1 MSTISNARSRG
12 IGNAWQKALREG
24 EAWTEQASG
33 EHLRCSIAT
42 YRKGQASVSPSDP
55 EGEEVAAVLEG
66 EFRIEAA
73 GEQYELAR
81 GEAILIPPR
90 APRTWTCLS
99 ERGALYRVVTRL
111 DKLPADPAPGDA

>member
-1 MSTISNARSRG
+1 MSTNSNTRSRG
-12 IGNAWQKALREG
+12 IGSAWRQALREG
-24 EAWTEQASG
+24 RLHADEANG

-42 YRKGQASVSPSDP
+42 YRKGQASEPPSDP

-111 DKLPADPAPGDA
+111 DKLPADPAAGDA